1 MQSRA
6 KTVAAYLRSL
16 SPQRRADIEALR
28 KVILQKL
35 PKGFE
40 ETIQFGMI
48 SYVIP
53 LAKYPNTYS
62 GQALGIFALASQK
75 NYMALYLMSVYADKK
90 TNDWFVR
97 EYEASRKKL
106 DMGKSCVRF
115 RRASDLPLELIGKAI
130 ARVPVEAYIRRYEQL
145 KPRTRGGA
153 ARATRHA

>member
-16 SPQRRADIEALR
+16 SLERRADMQAVR

-35 PKGFE
+35 PKGYQ

-53 LAKYPNTYS
+53 LAKYPNTYN

-75 NYMALYLMSVYADKK
+75 SYMALYLMSVYADKK

-97 EYEASRKKL
+97 EYEASGKKL

-115 RRASDLPLELIGKAI
+115 RKASDLPLELIGKAI
-130 ARVPVEAYIRRYEQL
+130 ARTSVEAFIALYERSRR
-145 KPRTRGGA
+145 RTGR
-153 ARATRHA
+153 